1 MSVIR
6 AIGYRLMLAALFVY
20 ALSFSVRGDEIGEFH
35 AAVERATAQYHLVMQ
50 TLETSGQA
58 ETAAAVHR
66 FREAWQA
73 IFASKDR
80 PPLPDGEQYS
90 TMMMLVD
97 TRLVGVLLVIDLGNR
112 DAAREGLA
120 PIQDALAELS
130 SRSAPK

>member
-6 AIGYRLMLAALFVY
+6 AISYRLMLAALFVY
-20 ALSFSVRGDEIGEFH
+20 ALSFSVRGAELGEFH
-35 AAVERATAQYHLVMQ
+35 AAVERATAQYHLALEP
-50 TLETSGQA
+50 LETRGQV

-66 FREAWQA
+66 FREAWHA

-90 TMMMLVD
+90 TMLMLID

-112 DAAREGLA
+112 DAAR
-120 PIQDALAELS
+120 
-130 SRSAPK
+130 